1 MSDDTHAGNPI
12 GRYLVTF
19 IVLFGVW
26 LAIVETLNW
35 EEVIV
40 GLVIAAIAAAFGW
53 RQFSRVGMSG
63 FSLKK
68 LLFFILYIPVFF
80 WEMIKAN
87 FDVAYR
93 VIHPHMPIKPGIVMI
108 KTDLSSDTGK
118 MALAN
123 SITLTPG
130 TLTMDIRGSNLLIH
144 WINVKDA
151 ETEGATKLIGAR
163 FERFLRVIFS

>member
-1 MSDDTHAGNPI
+1 MSSDETSGNPV

-19 IVLFGVW
+19 FVLFGVW
-26 LAIVETLNW
+26 LALTGTFNW
-35 EEVIV
+35 EE
-40 GLVIAAIAAAFGW
+40 LVMGAVLAAIGAGLGW
-53 RQFSRVGMSG
+53 RAFSRVG
-63 FSLKK
+63 FSHLSVRKIAY
-68 LLFFILYIPVFF
+68 LLAYIPVFF

-93 VIHPHMPIKPGIVMI
+93 VIHPRMPIKPGIVMI
-108 KTDLSSDTGK
+108 NTDLTSDTGK

-130 TLTMDIRGSNLLIH
+130 TLTMDIRGGNLLIH

-151 ETEGATKLIGAR
+151 ETEGATKLIGSK

>member
-1 MSDDTHAGNPI
+1 MDNSNFV

-19 IVLFGVW
+19 FVLFGVW

-35 EEVIV
+35 EEVIT
-40 GLVIAAIAAAFGW
+40 GLAVAALAAGFGW
-53 RQFSRVGMSG
+53 RRFSQVGLSAL
-63 FSLKK
+63 SPTK
-68 LLFFILYIPVFF
+68 LLFLILYIPVFF

-93 VIHPHMPIKPGIVMI
+93 VIHPRMPIKPGIVMI
-108 KTDLSSDTGK
+108 NTDLTSDTGK
-118 MALAN
+118 LALAN

-130 TLTMDIRGSNLLIH
+130 TLTMDIRGGNLLIH

-151 ETEGATKLIGAR
+151 ETEGATKLIGAK
-163 FERFLRVIFS
+163 FERFLRVIFP